1 MKKKLAVAGL
11 VVVLVQKARE
21 QDDAIRRTF
30 ERHKNMGVTFISG
43 DESNMK
49 ARGSGGTSHSSMCG

>member
-1 MKKKLAVAGL
+1 VKKKLAVAGL

-30 ERHKNMGVTFISG
+30 EKTQEH
-43 DESNMK
+43 
-49 ARGSGGTSHSSMCG
+49 GGNIH